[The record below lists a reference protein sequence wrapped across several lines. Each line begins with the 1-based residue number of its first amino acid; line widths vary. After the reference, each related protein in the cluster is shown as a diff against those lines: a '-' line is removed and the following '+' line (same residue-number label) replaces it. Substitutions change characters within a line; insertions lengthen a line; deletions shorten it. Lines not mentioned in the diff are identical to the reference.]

1 MYKVRI
7 FHTTGEINSMFFSD
21 LNVAYAAFDDYKSFF
36 DWALVDTD
44 VIIEKEIINNVTGD
58 VIKAWHRG

>member
-1 MYKVRI
+1 MYKTRI

-21 LNVAYAAFDDYKSFF
+21 LSVAYAAFDDYKSFF
-36 DWALVDTD
+36 DWALAETD
-44 VIIEKEIINNVTGD
+44 VIIEKEVINNVTGE